1 MKECPFGFHLLG
13 KPHVEIDRKQFSD
26 DNVNM
31 KEIEIVA
38 QPLDEPDSAASVVD
52 AAKAAFSNFQNI
64 DD

>member
-26 DNVNM
+26 GNLK
-31 KEIEIVA
+31 KEIEIAA

-64 DD
+64 DE